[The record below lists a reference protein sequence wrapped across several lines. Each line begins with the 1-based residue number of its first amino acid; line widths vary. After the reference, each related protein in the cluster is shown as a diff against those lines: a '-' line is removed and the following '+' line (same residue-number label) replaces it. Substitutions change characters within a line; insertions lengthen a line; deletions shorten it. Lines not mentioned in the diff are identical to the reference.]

1 MIPKI
6 MIGKWKCM
14 GLINVSF
21 INKYLMFHI
30 FLFIVVSYF
39 SIYFYLFDLCWII

>member
-1 MIPKI
+1 MIQKF

-14 GLINVSF
+14 GLINNSF

-30 FLFIVVSYF
+30 FLFIGISHF
-39 SIYFYLFDLCWII
+39 FIYFYLFDLCLII